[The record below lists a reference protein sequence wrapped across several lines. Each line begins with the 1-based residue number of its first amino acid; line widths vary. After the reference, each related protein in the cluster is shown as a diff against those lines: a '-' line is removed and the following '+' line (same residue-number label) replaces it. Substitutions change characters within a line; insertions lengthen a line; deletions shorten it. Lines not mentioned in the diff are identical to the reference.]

1 MKKIGITGSL
11 ASGKSTASNFLSINR
26 GPLFIAD
33 KVVEKLYS
41 TNLFKKKI
49 SKKFNIKNFK
59 NIKKSLL
66 REKILENKSNIKKL
80 EKMIHPL
87 VRKEMFKFIK
97 KNKKKDFIFLE
108 IPLLIENNLEK
119 NFDVIFYIKAKKKI
133 RLKRFSLKGGNKRLF
148 HILDKK
154 QLSDAKK
161 EKNCDHVIVNDKNLK
176 FLKKS
181 LSDIF
186 IQYE

>member
-59 NIKKSLL
+59 IIRKSLL

-80 EKMIHPL
+80 EKVVHPL
-87 VRKEMFKFIK
+87 V
-97 KNKKKDFIFLE
+97 
-108 IPLLIENNLEK
+108 
-119 NFDVIFYIKAKKKI
+119 
-133 RLKRFSLKGGNKRLF
+133 
-148 HILDKK
+148 
-154 QLSDAKK
+154 
-161 EKNCDHVIVNDKNLK
+161 
-176 FLKKS
+176 
-181 LSDIF
+181 
-186 IQYE
+186 